1 MGEGFRLV
9 GFAITH
15 RVPDPGCVGAGQPS
29 VLEVPIEA
37 SLMDGRHGAKA
48 HANGGEFPKLRHQ
61 PRMRVAG
68 QTLSSHFLSEV
79 LDLFVR
85 QSPLKPSSSVDA
97 GRCVALPVEVV
108 AGRAVVLS
116 SEEVI
121 EADLPG
127 MRNRSVG

>member
-1 MGEGFRLV
+1 
-9 GFAITH
+9 
-15 RVPDPGCVGAGQPS
+15 
-29 VLEVPIEA
+29 
-37 SLMDGRHGAKA
+37 MDGRHGAKA

-61 PRMRVAG
+61 SRVWVTR
-68 QTLSSHFLSEV
+68 QTLSPHFLPEV

-85 QSPLKPSSSVDA
+85 QSPLKPSSGVDA

-108 AGRAVVLS
+108 SGRAVVLS